1 MITIDPIEKLLFFEG
16 IFLKY
21 GYDFRQYA
29 DASLE
34 RRLSFIL
41 EKFKLESPLQL
52 LKLALDSS
60 DYYREILNNLTIH
73 TSDFF
78 RDPVFFRSLREH
90 VLPTLKTYSKLNIWI
105 AGCST
110 GEELI
115 SLTIMLREEGLHERS
130 TIYATDINSHVL
142 KIAEQG
148 IYELPRLKNF
158 NKNYVAAGGT
168 QTPSQY
174 YSAEYG
180 RIRFDSTLFKNV
192 VFSQHNLATDANFIE
207 AHLILC
213 RNVLIYFNSDL
224 QNRVFR
230 LFARS
235 LAFRGFLGIGSK
247 ETLQFSKASKFFK
260 ELEHTKNIYSLKAL
274 YPLGLNFVI

>member
-1 MITIDPIEKLLFFEG
+1 MINIDPIEKMLFFEG

-29 DASLE
+29 AASLD
-34 RRLSFIL
+34 RRLAFIL
-41 EKFKLESPLQL
+41 DKFKVDSPLLL
-52 LKLALDSS
+52 LKQALDSS
-60 DYYREILNNLTIH
+60 DAYREILNNLTIH
-73 TSDFF
+73 TSEFF
-78 RDPVFFRSLREH
+78 RDPHFFRSLREQ
-90 VLPTLKTYSKLNIWI
+90 VLPILKTYSKLNIWV

-110 GEELI
+110 GEEVI
-115 SLTIMLREEGLHERS
+115 SLAIMLREEGLQERS

-142 KIAEQG
+142 KIAEQA

-158 NKNYVAAGGT
+158 NKNYVASGGT

-180 RIRFDSTLFKNV
+180 HIRFDPTLLRNV

-235 LAFRGFLGIGSK
+235 LAFRGFLGIGTK
-247 ETLQFSKASKFFK
+247 ETLQFSKSSKFFK
-260 ELEHTKNIYSLKAL
+260 EVDNARNIYTLKAL